1 MIGLSRMPTARRAA
15 LEAAAV
21 AEFSAAGFRG
31 ASLNAIIQSVG
42 MSKSSFYHVIDSKAD
57 LFEQVVASLAER
69 VAERLRPPDPDSFA
83 GPTFWDG
90 IDDFVARFAELAAT
104 DADLAGLG
112 RMFYLSDAPDAVDP
126 SSDAAGARPALLA
139 DVRDWVDTVLAV
151 GRRGGDITG
160 TLPLDLQR
168 HLVFAVVR
176 AMDEWSVAHLAELG
190 PQAVRQLATA
200 QSEALRGLLEPRR
213 RETPD

>member
-1 MIGLSRMPTARRAA
+1 M
-15 LEAAAV
+15 
-21 AEFSAAGFRG
+21 AEFSAAGFRA

-57 LFEQVVASLAER
+57 LFEQVLASLAER
-69 VAERLRPPDPDSFA
+69 VAERLRPPGPESFA
-83 GPTFWDG
+83 GPAFWDG
-90 IDDFVARFAELAAT
+90 IDDFVGRFAELAAT

-112 RMFYLSDAPDAVDP
+112 RMFYLSDAPDADDP

-139 DVRDWVDTVLAV
+139 DVRDWVDAVLAV
-151 GRRGGDITG
+151 GRRGGHIAE

-200 QSEALRGLLEPRR
+200 QAEALRGLLEPRR
-213 RETPD
+213 REARD